1 MFLDLQEVMFRLRT
15 MGPVHIQ
22 QAKEHRVV
30 KVGRATCINA
40 SKGKGNSTEHV
51 SRLQQEVGKDENGEE
66 SRAHIRKNLVRL
78 VKEFGL
84 DFEGNGEPSMGSNS
98 QQESDMIT

>member
-66 SRAHIRKNLVRL
+66 SRFSRRYLYIHIHSKIIH
-78 VKEFGL
+78 
-84 DFEGNGEPSMGSNS
+84 NS
-98 QQESDMIT
+98 